1 MALLN
6 SSLRYGVVAR
16 SLHWITVPLL
26 GLTQIASLWAADRAL
41 AHRLTD
47 VHEPMAHALM
57 AMAAPR
63 AATAD
68 TSRAA
73 DGS

>member
-6 SSLRYGVVAR
+6 SSLRYGADAR

-26 GLTQIASLWAADRAL
+26 GPARIASLWAADRAL
-41 AHRLTD
+41 TNTLTD
-47 VHEPMAHALM
+47 VHELMAHALM
-57 AMAAPR
+57 AKAAPR